1 MQPRGYVGHVR
12 DGGDGTGGGIL
23 YTIGYEVLPPALL
36 VAELEGA
43 GVRRLI
49 DVRYRP
55 QSRRAGMSK
64 TKLGLLL
71 GEHGIAYEHRRTLGT
86 PPEIRVHY
94 KAGRVAQGRRAFAAH
109 IEATG
114 ADELDVLAA
123 ELIAD
128 APPTVLMC
136 LEAEAAQ
143 CHRAVLAD
151 ALVARQPSLEVVD
164 L

>member
-1 MQPRGYVGHVR
+1 MTARRERGAVLR
-12 DGGDGTGGGIL
+12 
-23 YTIGYEVLPPALL
+23 TIGYEVLPPALL

-43 GVRRLI
+43 GVRRLL

-71 GEHGIAYEHRRTLGT
+71 AEHGIAYEHRRALGT

-94 KAGRVAQGRRAFAAH
+94 KAGRVAHGRRAFAEH
-109 IEATG
+109 IEATA

-123 ELIAD
+123 ELVGG
-128 APPTVLMC
+128 APPTALLC
-136 LEAEAAQ
+136 LEAEASQ
-143 CHRAVLAD
+143 CHR
-151 ALVARQPSLEVVD
+151 SLEVVH

>member
-1 MQPRGYVGHVR
+1 VR
-12 DGGDGTGGGIL
+12 DGGVPGGATL

-36 VAELEGA
+36 VAELEGV

-94 KAGRVAQGRRAFAAH
+94 KAGRVAEGRRAFAAH
-109 IEATG
+109 IEATAG
-114 ADELDVLAA
+114 DELDVLAA
-123 ELIAD
+123 ELVAG
-128 APPTVLMC
+128 APATVLMC
-136 LEAEAAQ
+136 LEAEAAR
-143 CHRAVLAD
+143 CHRAVLAE
-151 ALVARQPSLEVVD
+151 ALRARRPSLEVVD